1 MLGTVIKQP
10 AIIQG
15 KLMPDIDIDFAD
27 RDIVLSKIQ
36 HRVARLD
43 SGKKHNTGVYTTEIP
58 HNPVDNLSTIEH
70 KAAEERGYFK
80 LDFLNVSI
88 YKDVKDDKHLTT
100 LMETEPLW
108 ELLQHEEFVDQLFHL
123 NGHTSILKQTCPTS
137 VEQLAAVLAMI
148 RPAKRHLI
156 GKTWT
161 EIMKEVWTKPESD
174 EYYFKKAHAIAYAVG
189 VVVHMNLLCEQLNS

>member
-161 EIMKEVWTKPESD
+161 EIMKEVWTKPEND